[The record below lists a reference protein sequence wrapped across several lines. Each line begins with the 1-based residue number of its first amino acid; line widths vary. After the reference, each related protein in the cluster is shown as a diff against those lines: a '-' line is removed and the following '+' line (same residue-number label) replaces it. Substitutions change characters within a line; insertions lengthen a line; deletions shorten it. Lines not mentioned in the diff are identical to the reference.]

1 MRLDTADVSHR
12 RTMTAWIA
20 GVLTLLV
27 AVAVVAVTPTRAS
40 AVATEVELG
49 TAESFAVLGGS
60 AVTNTGPSVI
70 NGDLGVSPESSVT
83 GFPPGIVNGATHV
96 TDAVA
101 DQAQSDL
108 TTAYNDAAGQAP
120 DVVFPDDPPVELGG
134 RTLAPGVYNAPVSA
148 AITGTLT
155 LDADNDPDAVWVFQV
170 GSTLTTAS
178 ASDVS
183 LINGASPCNVFWQ
196 IGSSATLG
204 TGSTFVGTIMALASV
219 SVTTGTNIEGRALA
233 RNGAVT
239 LDTNVITRPLCE
251 GDTTTTGDDAATT
264 GDDAATT
271 GDDAAATGDDAAATG
286 DDAAAATGDDAA
298 ATGDDAAAT
307 GDDAAAATGDD
318 AAAATGDDAAAA
330 TGDDAAAATG
340 DDAAA
345 ATGDDAAAA
354 TGDDAAAATGDD
366 AAAATG
372 DDAAAATGDHT
383 GGYGDDHDHPGKPDK
398 PRPYGVKPQGNKVH
412 THH

>member
-1 MRLDTADVSHR
+1 
-12 RTMTAWIA
+12 MTAWIA

-40 AVATEVELG
+40 AVATEVDLG
-49 TAESFAVLGGS
+49 TADSFAVLGGS

-70 NGDLGVSPESSVT
+70 NGDLGVSPGSSVT
-83 GFPPGIVNGATHV
+83 GFPPGIVNGAVHV

-101 DQAQSDL
+101 AQAQNDL

-134 RTLAPGVYNAPVSA
+134 RTLTPGVYNAPVSA
-148 AITGTLT
+148 GITGTLT
-155 LDADNDPDAVWVFQV
+155 LDAENDPDAVWVFQI

-178 ASDVS
+178 NSEVA

-204 TGSTFVGTIMALASV
+204 TDSDFVGTIMALTSISA
-219 SVTTGTNIEGRALA
+219 TTGANIEGRALA

-251 GDTTTTGDDAATT
+251 DDTTTGDV
-264 GDDAATT
+264 
-271 GDDAAATGDDAAATG
+271 
-286 DDAAAATGDDAA
+286 
-298 ATGDDAAAT
+298 AAAT

-345 ATGDDAAAA
+345 AAAAAA
-354 TGDDAAAATGDD
+354 TGDDAAAAAAAAAAATGDD
-366 AAAATG
+366 AAAVTGADVAAAAAAAAATG
-372 DDAAAATGDHT
+372 DDAAAATGDHAAAT
-383 GGYGDDHDHPGKPDK
+383 GGHTGGHDTGGHHTGGHHTGGHDDDHPGKPDK
-398 PRPYGVKPQGNKVH
+398 PGKPGKPAKPGPYDVKPQEDKGLI
-412 THH
+412 HH